1 VAVRA
6 ALVLVVA
13 AQVVLVVADLQ
24 VPADRRANPRIENLS
39 KYREGPATAPST
51 FPTKRKLWLLSP
63 GPACLDP
70 PVSLE

>member
-51 FPTKRKLWLLSP
+51 FFARPKFVLGR
-63 GPACLDP
+63 D
-70 PVSLE
+70 